1 MTATRKPTAQPSKA
15 RPRPTT
21 RPVGRPPAAGEPRSE
36 RVELRVTRSEHD
48 AIIAAGGSEWVRGL
62 VREALN
68 GATKGTKTPPKGF
81 V

>member
-1 MTATRKPTAQPSKA
+1 VTTTRKASPQPNKA
-15 RPRPTT
+15 RQNPST

-62 VREALN
+62 VREAL
-68 GATKGTKTPPKGF
+68 GRLGVRQTK
-81 V
+81 